1 MSKGTG
7 ALSEKPSQGTWRH
20 GRGGVR
26 ESIRRKLAI
35 LLTYYGKRD
44 AKFRRHAPH
53 CLQATRPWVAGI
65 DQFTVR
71 SAVLLVT
78 LPAALLTMTEK
89 SEPLSALTVAG
100 VV

>member
-1 MSKGTG
+1 M
-7 ALSEKPSQGTWRH
+7 
-20 GRGGVR
+20 R
-26 ESIRRKLAI
+26 ESFRRKLDI
-35 LLTYYGKRD
+35 SLTYYGKRD

-71 SAVLLVT
+71 SALLLVT
-78 LPAALLTMTEK
+78 LPVALLTMTEK
-89 SEPLSALTVAG
+89 SEPLSAFTVAG